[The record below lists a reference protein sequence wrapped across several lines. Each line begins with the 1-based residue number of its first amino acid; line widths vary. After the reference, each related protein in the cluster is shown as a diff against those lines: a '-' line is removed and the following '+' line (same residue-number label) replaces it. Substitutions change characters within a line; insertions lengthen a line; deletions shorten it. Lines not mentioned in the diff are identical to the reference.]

1 MLLKEK
7 LEYNLKLV
15 AKNFPGVMGIGIKDL
30 EKGDEIFVNGDE
42 IFPIGSSIKIPILIE
57 FFKKAEAG
65 LIKPEAQLTLQ
76 EKHMVGGSGVLQ
88 ELQPGQVTM
97 PLLDYA
103 TLMITVSDN
112 VATNILIDL
121 VTMEDA
127 NRTLTHLGLEK
138 TKLQRKMIDLEA
150 AKAGREN
157 VSIPKE
163 MIKLMDLLY
172 KGETLSQYVRENT
185 LRIMKKPKQAVIRAS
200 VPDNIAV
207 ADKPGGVEGVSCDI
221 GMVFLPRR
229 PYAIAV
235 MTKHVP
241 ISDFHSLDT
250 KATMIQVTSLVQS
263 YFQEIDLATPLGRRL
278 PK

>member
-121 VTMEDA
+121 VTMEDV

-250 KATMIQVTSLVQS
+250 KATMIQVTSLVQA
-263 YFQEIDLATPLGRRL
+263 YFQEIDLATPSGRRL